1 MKRRP
6 VREEQPAGL
15 LPLLRGAFAR
25 ARRALEGKTPAAAAA
40 LVVATVVGSLTAYS
54 LAGRG
59 AVEVLSTSLPDA
71 PASTGQG
78 LLQRTYPGP
87 QATSF
92 DVTFVPSDA
101 AGEGIWRLPKDA
113 RLEVQVET
121 QGRRIRLGLSDP
133 ADAGETGRT
142 LRVSDRAWV
151 SLGPAADGLAPRT
164 VRIRSLDE
172 ARFSLLRPIRPERPD
187 LREIAARVADATPHV
202 GAQGPPRYR
211 IVVDRPVPPREAL
224 ARLLALPGI
233 SRLLAAALALG
244 LAGAIAG
251 AVLVFRRPATAVAF
265 AIVGVALVH
274 AAMRPPLHGEDESSH
289 VGTVEYAVFEPGRLK
304 GTRWWLNFPESIVR
318 LGSAFDLDRV
328 QFNPLQSLPL
338 AGSKARTSAADAI
351 RKPHV
356 DLVRELGV
364 RLPGAGAVN
373 VDARAPLY
381 YKSFAPLRPFFSR
394 LGLLSRVSAYRLV
407 STLLALAAFGGGLL
421 LLARAFPTAGPAL
434 LFGLAALVPPYLMSL
449 LTTVS
454 NYSLAIGFG
463 LLIAAAFVSAVAG
476 ERRGARLAA
485 GAVLLAATL
494 VGTGVYR
501 DFAGLFPAAF
511 AFVAFGGPAMA
522 AAWAWRRGGAV
533 RQAGLIGSAV
543 ALAAL
548 GWGLWATLLSKPER
562 MKALVA
568 FVLARK
574 PASLP
579 PVGDPVWPFVIQVV
593 LAPLALGLVLALFAF
608 LGRKLDEHAATR
620 LAWARS
626 AAGLAL
632 FAALFFSTPFRQIP
646 VETTRLEF
654 RDEVAA
660 FWNAFFSTAF
670 SFDQDVLSWK
680 MYWGVFGWADT
691 RYPDLVYAVAKWLC
705 VALFLALP
713 VLSRKTLRER
723 RFESA
728 LLLVFAGLATT
739 LAFASNTAR
748 YFIPVNPWGRF
759 ILPWVPIALF
769 AALAR
774 IDLDARRE
782 TVLRWLFVG
791 AVCFHL
797 WTAIYV
803 VGVRYFIPR

>member
-6 VREEQPAGL
+6 AREERPAGI
-15 LPLLRGAFAR
+15 LPHLRGAFAR
-25 ARRALEGKTPAAAAA
+25 LRRALEGKAPAAAPA
-40 LVVATVVGSLTAYS
+40 LVVATVVGSLAAYA
-54 LAGRG
+54 LAGRT

-71 PASTGQG
+71 PASSEQG
-78 LLQRTYPGP
+78 LLQRAYPGP
-87 QATSF
+87 AATSF

-101 AGEGIWRLPKDA
+101 AGQGIWRLPKEA

-133 ADAGETGRT
+133 ADAGAEERA

-151 SLGPAADGLAPRT
+151 SLGPAAGGLAPRT

-172 ARFSLLRPIRPERPD
+172 TRFSLLRPIRPEMPD
-187 LREIAARVADATPHV
+187 LQEIEARVADATPHV

-224 ARLLALPGI
+224 ARLFAFPAM
-233 SRLLAAALALG
+233 SRVLAAALAFG
-244 LAGAIAG
+244 LAGAVAG

-265 AIVGVALVH
+265 AVVGVALVH
-274 AAMRPPLHGEDESSH
+274 AAVRPPLHGEDESSH
-289 VGTVEYAVFEPGRLK
+289 VGTVEYAVFEPGRLEK
-304 GTRWWLNFPESIVR
+304 WWRSFPPSIEKLGTSL
-318 LGSAFDLDRV
+318 ALDRV
-328 QFNPLQSLPL
+328 QFNPLQAVPL
-338 AGSKARTSAADAI
+338 GGPEERASAAAALTDPGLDLI
-351 RKPHV
+351 REDRMGK
-356 DLVRELGV
+356 
-364 RLPGAGAVN
+364 LPSATSVN
-373 VDARAPLY
+373 VDVRAPIY
-381 YKSFAPLRPFFSR
+381 YKAFAPLRPVFSR
-394 LGLLSRVSAYRLV
+394 LGLLSRVSAYRFY
-407 STLLALAAFGGGLL
+407 STFLALAAFAAGLAL
-421 LLARAFPTAGPAL
+421 VAAAFRSHGVPL

-449 LTTVS
+449 FTTVS

-463 LLIAAAFVSAVAG
+463 LLIAAALVSAVAG
-476 ERRGARLAA
+476 ERRVARLVAS
-485 GAVLLAATL
+485 GVLLVAAMA
-494 VGTGVYR
+494 GMGAYR
-501 DFAGLFPAAF
+501 DFAGLVPAALLL
-511 AFVAFGGPAMA
+511 AALVGPALLV
-522 AAWAWRRGGAV
+522 AWAWRRGGAV
-533 RQAGLIGSAV
+533 RHAGV
-543 ALAAL
+543 AAAL
-548 GWGLWATLLSKPER
+548 IVPAGVGAALWVGLLSRPER
-562 MKALVA
+562 IESVMA

-574 PASLP
+574 PKSLP
-579 PVGDPVWPFVIQVV
+579 PAGDPVWPFVLQVV
-593 LAPLALGLVLALFAF
+593 LAPLALGVILALFAF
-608 LGRKLDEHAATR
+608 LGRKFDEPTATR
-620 LAWARS
+620 LSWARS

-632 FAALFFSTPFRQIP
+632 FAALFFATPFRQIP
-646 VETTRLEF
+646 VETERLGF
-654 RDEVAA
+654 REEVAA

-691 RYPDLVYAVAKWLC
+691 RYPDVVYAVAKWLC

-713 VLSRKTLRER
+713 VLCRKTLRER